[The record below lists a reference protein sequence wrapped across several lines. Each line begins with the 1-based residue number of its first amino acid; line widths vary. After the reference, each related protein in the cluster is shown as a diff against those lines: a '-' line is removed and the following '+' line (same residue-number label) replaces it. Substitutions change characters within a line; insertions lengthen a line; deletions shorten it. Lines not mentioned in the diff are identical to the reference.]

1 MVKQILRVITFG
13 LLLTGHLLASANTFT
28 AARVWPAQEYTRI
41 AFEADAPVKY
51 QLIVLKNPDR
61 LVLDIENM
69 ELNNIVKTLSDR
81 ILSSDPYIQ
90 QVRAAMFKPNV
101 LRIVID
107 LKSEVNPNVF
117 VLPPAAQYQH
127 RLVVDVYPT
136 DPIMA
141 MLGKQKDDLPST
153 NEGDAVEQP
162 KPIIEAV
169 PAEVLNA
176 QDKSLDSKIDKKLSE
191 SGEVKSAEQEE
202 VKKAPKKSSRVITIA
217 IDAGHGGEDPGARGA
232 RGSNEK
238 DVTLTI
244 ARLLKKKFDAQEDMR
259 AVLTRED
266 DYFVPLGDR
275 VIKARKLKADLFIS
289 IHADSFTNPAAKG
302 SSVFALSQRGATS
315 AGARYLAKKENQSDL
330 IGGVSLKHKDLDLA
344 KTLLDLSQT
353 ATINDGIKLGNS
365 VLSKL
370 GEINDLHSNRVEQAA
385 FAVLKSPDIPSIL
398 VETAFISNPEEEKRL
413 NDSAYQDKLVNS
425 ILAGVREYLAT
436 NPSLIGIQA
445 SRD

>member
-1 MVKQILRVITFG
+1 
-13 LLLTGHLLASANTFT
+13 
-28 AARVWPAQEYTRI
+28 
-41 AFEADAPVKY
+41 
-51 QLIVLKNPDR
+51 
-61 LVLDIENM
+61 
-69 ELNNIVKTLSDR
+69 
-81 ILSSDPYIQ
+81 
-90 QVRAAMFKPNV
+90 
-101 LRIVID
+101 
-107 LKSEVNPNVF
+107 
-117 VLPPAAQYQH
+117 
-127 RLVVDVYPT
+127 
-136 DPIMA
+136 
-141 MLGKQKDDLPST
+141 MLGKQKEDLPST
-153 NEGDAVEQP
+153 NEGTAAEQP
-162 KPIIEAV
+162 KPIVESV
-169 PAEVLNA
+169 PAEVLNS
-176 QDKSLDSKIDKKLSE
+176 QDKGLDSKIDKKLSE
-191 SGEVKSAEQEE
+191 SGEVKSAEQDE

-232 RGSNEK
+232 KGSNEK
-238 DVTLTI
+238 DITLAI

>member
-1 MVKQILRVITFG
+1 MVKQILKVITFG
-13 LLLTGHLLASANTFT
+13 LLLTCHLLASANTFT

-90 QVRAAMFKPNV
+90 QIRAAMFKPNV

-117 VLPPAAQYQH
+117 VLPPAGQYQH

-141 MLGKQKDDLPST
+141 MLGKQKEDLPSA
-153 NEGDAVEQP
+153 NEGTAAEQP
-162 KPIIEAV
+162 KPIIESV
-169 PAEVLNA
+169 PAEVLNS
-176 QDKSLDSKIDKKLSE
+176 QDKALDSKIDKKLSE

-232 RGSNEK
+232 KGSNEK
-238 DVTLTI
+238 DITLAI